1 MKFPH
6 RRTQA
11 GGDHVIAVI
20 TKYKCSSKPNVF
32 PFVQQETGGGRF
44 VKKTSRKYNFPHTKN
59 NLRHYF
65 NFLPVKVS
73 NILKF

>member
-32 PFVQQETGGGRF
+32 PFVQQERE
-44 VKKTSRKYNFPHTKN
+44 KC
-59 NLRHYF
+59 
-65 NFLPVKVS
+65 
-73 NILKF
+73 I